1 MTTYAFPADAN
12 IRDIDALWRVVH
24 GLLAEA
30 SAPLELDAAA
40 IERPDTA
47 FVQLLAVTVL
57 RAREQGKSVRVVKAS
72 QRLRD
77 LLKLVAL
84 DMVLSD

>member
-12 IRDIDALWRVVH
+12 IRDIDALWRTVH
-24 GLLAEA
+24 GLLAE
-30 SAPLELDAAA
+30 SPAPLELDAFAV
-40 IERPDTA
+40 ERPDTA
-47 FVQLLAVTVL
+47 FVQLLAVIVL
-57 RAREQGKSVRVVKAS
+57 RAREQGKVVRVVKAS

-84 DMVLSD
+84 EMVLSD

>member
-12 IRDIDALWRVVH
+12 IREIDVLWREVH
-24 GLLAEA
+24 GMLAKA
-30 SAPLELDAAA
+30 TAPLELDASAV
-40 IERPDTA
+40 ERPDTA

-57 RAREQGKSVRVVKAS
+57 RAREQGKTVRVINAS

-84 DMVLSD
+84 DMVLGD